1 MRIQSMAAQTIG
13 SQFPLVPMVNVK
25 GLNSQ
30 AITDHTRI
38 FSGIPRSFRMVSMN
52 NPTSKSAEQIIIYD
66 HQKVYQGKYSQK
78 KRNIYR
84 SAVPK
89 GLYCNYCFSIKSS
102 FPKLSASVWPRKK
115 DFWSQ
120 KKKGLYC
127 IQSKCHI
134 LQVKIKITG

>member
-1 MRIQSMAAQTIG
+1 MAAQTIG

-30 AITDHTRI
+30 AITDHIRI

-89 GLYCNYCFSIKSS
+89 GPNQN
-102 FPKLSASVWPRKK
+102 KLLQLLLQY
-115 DFWSQ
+115 Q
-120 KKKGLYC
+120 KLL
-127 IQSKCHI
+127 S
-134 LQVKIKITG
+134 

>member
-1 MRIQSMAAQTIG
+1 MAAQTIG

-30 AITDHTRI
+30 AITDHIRI

-78 KRNIYR
+78 KKEYIQISSPQR
-84 SAVPK
+84 PK
-89 GLYCNYCFSIKSS
+89 SKQITAIT
-102 FPKLSASVWPRKK
+102 ASV
-115 DFWSQ
+115 
-120 KKKGLYC
+120 
-127 IQSKCHI
+127 SKAPF
-134 LQVKIKITG
+134 LN